1 MNKKLFL
8 GAILLGTMVVSTGA
22 LTSCIDNDEPE
33 GITELRGAKA
43 ELLRAKAAVEL
54 AKAEVQKQEANI
66 KAAMVATQEAI
77 TKQQEAIAKQ
87 QEAIAKQQEAKA
99 EQEWA
104 KAAYWWAVADSIRSE
119 VDYLIAENNAEILVR
134 LKNLETELLLAQ
146 NYYENTVAEIEAAK
160 AVLTDEQ
167 AKKLEGLQDVL
178 DKAWEKYTKAR
189 GEVLSKMDA
198 WFKAAYGEED
208 LIESY
213 EQNVV
218 KAQATLDAENAV
230 LAELNKLKDS
240 VDPTEWDAEIESL
253 DKAPEKAKLEI
264 EKLNLEILKI
274 KQSQEYK
281 DAEDAKKAA
290 DKVESDAKNKDKYTV
305 SPIKI
310 EVKNSYISEKIKSEL
325 DADGNLTASYKD
337 NEATYPDLTSDNE
350 KMAKAIK
357 AWEAAMK
364 NAGISAEDLQVAE
377 CEKEAAIKEQEEAN
391 SSYNAEVE
399 KFELLHAQYEEKVA
413 KIAVPTKTVDD
424 AVKAYND
431 ALAALEAKVKAA
443 NKTYDDQVAAVKA
456 VLETE
461 TAKEYAKTQGEVEFT
476 AQKSFAKTWLAN
488 PTNAG
493 VAISVTTEKTIAEIE
508 SLVKSKDSDIKAAN
522 NKLSADIVIANLKK
536 ESGFINAYKDY
547 MMKNYHTTAGIE
559 KQEKTWMENAV
570 TAAKAT
576 NAYKDAVAAQTT
588 ANADAQAEVTMAQT
602 AVVTAYGKLPAALLK
617 YADEAKNLSQQAVD
631 AKGKLYTVTGT
642 EANAYT
648 GVDAKIYIK
657 DDDAS
662 KEATTKVDDTE
673 YVLPAVKLS
682 DDKKTYVE
690 DAGHSRVVRTAIS
703 EEAVA
708 ALTKVAYNETYGA
721 DALKAQVKATFG
733 IDEIRHTVPT
743 VDECKKAPYY
753 DASKLAAKIKADKK
767 VAENEAKLA
776 AVADAKT
783 INEAIAA
790 AKATLNS
797 EKEAAKKTVKDA
809 EDAAKAAAKAVTA
822 MTKKQNDAIAA
833 LQTKEQELL
842 ALQGKLKDVVEAYY
856 NSEDYTYVDAKGDI
870 QTVDFTDKSTEGLN
884 KAIKGLIEKQEN
896 KVKTAETEL
905 AEAEK
910 TLERA
915 IADDE
920 FDAVAQAKLELENAQ
935 ADLEVAKTRYEYALS
950 QLNAYVAALA
960 Q

>member
-325 DADGNLTASYKD
+325 EDKGDWNASYKD
-337 NEATYPDLTSDNE
+337 
-350 KMAKAIK
+350 
-357 AWEAAMK
+357 
-364 NAGISAEDLQVAE
+364 
-377 CEKEAAIKEQEEAN
+377 
-391 SSYNAEVE
+391 
-399 KFELLHAQYEEKVA
+399 
-413 KIAVPTKTVDD
+413 
-424 AVKAYND
+424 
-431 ALAALEAKVKAA
+431 
-443 NKTYDDQVAAVKA
+443 
-456 VLETE
+456 
-461 TAKEYAKTQGEVEFT
+461 
-476 AQKSFAKTWLAN
+476 
-488 PTNAG
+488 
-493 VAISVTTEKTIAEIE
+493 
-508 SLVKSKDSDIKAAN
+508 
-522 NKLSADIVIANLKK
+522 
-536 ESGFINAYKDY
+536 
-547 MMKNYHTTAGIE
+547 
-559 KQEKTWMENAV
+559 
-570 TAAKAT
+570 
-576 NAYKDAVAAQTT
+576 
-588 ANADAQAEVTMAQT
+588 
-602 AVVTAYGKLPAALLK
+602 
-617 YADEAKNLSQQAVD
+617 
-631 AKGKLYTVTGT
+631 
-642 EANAYT
+642 
-648 GVDAKIYIK
+648 
-657 DDDAS
+657 
-662 KEATTKVDDTE
+662 
-673 YVLPAVKLS
+673 
-682 DDKKTYVE
+682 
-690 DAGHSRVVRTAIS
+690 
-703 EEAVA
+703 
-708 ALTKVAYNETYGA
+708 
-721 DALKAQVKATFG
+721 
-733 IDEIRHTVPT
+733 
-743 VDECKKAPYY
+743 KKA
-753 DASKLAAKIKADKK
+753 
-767 VAENEAKLA
+767 N
-776 AVADAKT
+776 
-783 INEAIAA
+783 
-790 AKATLNS
+790 
-797 EKEAAKKTVKDA
+797 
-809 EDAAKAAAKAVTA
+809 
-822 MTKKQNDAIAA
+822 
-833 LQTKEQELL
+833 
-842 ALQGKLKDVVEAYY
+842 
-856 NSEDYTYVDAKGDI
+856 
-870 QTVDFTDKSTEGLN
+870 
-884 KAIKGLIEKQEN
+884 
-896 KVKTAETEL
+896 
-905 AEAEK
+905 
-910 TLERA
+910 
-915 IADDE
+915 
-920 FDAVAQAKLELENAQ
+920 
-935 ADLEVAKTRYEYALS
+935 
-950 QLNAYVAALA
+950 
-960 Q
+960 